1 MSNPTPS
8 YNPLNNH
15 PKIRQGALNV
25 QWGVTGLQT
34 VGGALF
40 AFMYGSPADWPVWF
54 LGSLAV
60 APVLWA
66 YLGVTAQGNVTG
78 IDPNGYKLPASV
90 QTNPT
95 QEGPQQ

>member
-1 MSNPTPS
+1 MSSSYSTS

-15 PKIRQGALNV
+15 PKIRQGALNA
-25 QWGVTGLQT
+25 QWLVTGAQT

-66 YLGVTAQGNVTG
+66 YLGLTAQGNVTG
-78 IDPNGYKLPASV
+78 IDPQGYKIPAPIPAP
-90 QTNPT
+90 TN
-95 QEGPQQ
+95 QGAQQ